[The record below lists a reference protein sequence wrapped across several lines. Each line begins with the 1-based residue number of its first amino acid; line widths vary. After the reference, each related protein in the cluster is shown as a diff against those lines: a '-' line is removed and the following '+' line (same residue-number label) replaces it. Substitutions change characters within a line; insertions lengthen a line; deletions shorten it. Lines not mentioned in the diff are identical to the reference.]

1 MEKKKNPK
9 ADLEKSRSIFFL
21 VGLIVAMGAV
31 FAAFNISTE
40 TTSPIDI
47 SMNDATPFE
56 DQLVPITEREQENK
70 VEQKKPEVKILELN
84 IVEDDQNIDEQ
95 WLPES
100 SEASEE
106 TEIDF
111 NKVVIQE
118 KKEVEDEEPIF
129 IPSKMPVFP
138 GGEKGLMKYIFDK
151 VVYPPA
157 AQDQG
162 IEGKVYV
169 RFCVT
174 KFGTVDR
181 VSIAR
186 GADPLLDKE
195 ALRVVKLLPQW
206 QPGENGGRKVSV
218 WYTVPINF
226 KLN

>member
-21 VGLIVAMGAV
+21 IGLIVAMGGV

-40 TTSPIDI
+40 ITSPTDI
-47 SMNDATPFE
+47 SMNDAISFE
-56 DQLVPITEREQENK
+56 DQLIPITEREPEKQ
-70 VEQKKPEVKILELN
+70 VEQKKQEIKLEELI
-84 IVEDDQNIDEQ
+84 IVEDDKKVID
-95 WLPES
+95 WIPES
-100 SEASEE
+100 SETNEDEE
-106 TEIDF
+106 MHF
-111 NKVVIQE
+111 NDIVVPQ
-118 KKEVEDEEPIF
+118 KKEIEDEEPIF

-138 GGEKGLMKYIFDK
+138 GGEKGLMKYIFDQ
-151 VVYPPA
+151 VVYPSLA
-157 AQDQG
+157 REQG

-195 ALRVVKLLPQW
+195 ALRVVKLLPKW
-206 QPGENGGRKVSV
+206 EPGENGGRKVSV